1 METYLIN
8 DMSKRNA
15 ELAKIIDDKLKEAGL
30 INDTETQLVIKVA
43 KGTLKDV
50 DWKLAFEEVLNKPV
64 TKTIDTDEAK

>member
-8 DMSKRNA
+8 DMSKSNA
-15 ELAKIIDDKLKEAGL
+15 ELAKIIDDKLKAASL
-30 INDTETQLVIKVA
+30 INDTETQLVIKLA

>member
-8 DMSKRNA
+8 DMSKSNA
-15 ELAKIIDDKLKEAGL
+15 ELAKIIDDKLKAAGL
-30 INDTETQLVIKVA
+30 INHTETQLVIKLA

-64 TKTIDTDEAK
+64 TKIIDTDEAK

>member
-1 METYLIN
+1 
-8 DMSKRNA
+8 
-15 ELAKIIDDKLKEAGL
+15 
-30 INDTETQLVIKVA
+30 VIKLA

>member
-8 DMSKRNA
+8 DMSKSNT
-15 ELAKIIDDKLKEAGL
+15 ELAKIIDDKLKAAGL
-30 INDTETQLVIKVA
+30 INDTETQLVIKLA

-64 TKTIDTDEAK
+64 AKPINTDEAK